1 MARVANVGA
10 VRLQLL
16 QVQLGS
22 RAFVQSV
29 AESHEEAVNRMDPV
43 PLECPPSLTHK

>member
-10 VRLQLL
+10 VHLQLL
-16 QVQLGS
+16 QGLGG

-29 AESHEEAVNRMDPV
+29 AESHEEAVHRMDPV